1 MDRKKLYPWYFTS
14 GALVIFF
21 LLCFLPG
28 IIGIFYSFTDWNNFS
43 SEVNFVGLKNY
54 IEVFRGKPEYRTY
67 IWNTVTFTVV
77 TTALKTI
84 VGLGLALLLTQKI
97 IKFKNLHRMIIFSPQ
112 VMSYLVVGLVFKSML
127 HPTTGFLN
135 NFLRTMGLDILT
147 KNWLTDLKVVFP
159 TVMAV
164 DTWKGMGYIMVVII
178 AGIMSI
184 APEYYEAASIDG
196 ATFWQKFKSITL
208 PLLKPII
215 VNVTVLNVTY
225 GFRVFDMIYSLTNGG
240 PGNATGV
247 INTAVYKEFQKEI
260 MQWVQPCLVFYS
272 LYYYYCYII
281 FLNPWKIRRLKL
293 NEEFKE
299 NYKVNSSK
307 YCNNIYK
314 FNNINTISGF
324 IS

>member
-196 ATFWQKFKSITL
+196 ASPIRQFFTITL
-208 PLLKPII
+208 PLVSPTMFFVVVTSII
-215 VNVTVLNVTY
+215 SAMQ
-225 GFRVFDMIYSLTNGG
+225 VFDVIFMMIDKTSVALEGTQSLVYLFYQYSFVMNDKGYGSAIVMLLL
-240 PGNATGV
+240 V
-247 INTAVYKEFQKEI
+247 IIMIITAVQVKVQEK
-260 MQWVQPCLVFYS
+260 WV
-272 LYYYYCYII
+272 
-281 FLNPWKIRRLKL
+281 
-293 NEEFKE
+293 
-299 NYKVNSSK
+299 NY
-307 YCNNIYK
+307 
-314 FNNINTISGF
+314 
-324 IS
+324 

>member
-1 MDRKKLYPWYFTS
+1 MNRKKLYPWYFTS

-28 IIGIFYSFTDWNNFS
+28 IIGILYSFTDWNNFS
-43 SEVNFVGLKNY
+43 SEINFVGFKNY
-54 IEVFRGKPEYRTY
+54 IEVFKGRPEYRMY
-67 IWNTVTFTVV
+67 IWNTISFTVV
-77 TTALKTI
+77 TTLLKTI
-84 VGLGLALLLTQKI
+84 VGLALALLLTQKI

-112 VMSYLVVGLVFKSML
+112 VMSYLVVGLVFKSIL

-135 NFLRTMGLDILT
+135 NFLNTIGLEAFT
-147 KNWLTDLKVVFP
+147 RNWLTDLNIVFK

-178 AGIMSI
+178 AGLMSI

-196 ATFWQKFKSITL
+196 ATFWQKFKNITL

-225 GFRVFDMIYSLTNGG
+225 GLRVFDMIYSLTNAG

-247 INTAVYKEFQKEI
+247 INTAVYKEFSKGNYAMGTTLSSILFFILLLLLYFILKSMENKE
-260 MQWVQPCLVFYS
+260 V
-272 LYYYYCYII
+272 
-281 FLNPWKIRRLKL
+281 
-293 NEEFKE
+293 EA
-299 NYKVNSSK
+299 
-307 YCNNIYK
+307 
-314 FNNINTISGF
+314 
-324 IS
+324 